1 MKGYKMTIDMKN
13 LADLRNKLEK
23 LAIRYYKD
31 SFFFKVQNRF
41 YYIDCG
47 KSTFKKICELKAENA
62 RFFNGFS
69 EYAIFKVEIY
79 NFAESSFNFLN
90 LAIDKLYYEYLQN
103 SVYID
108 FAKES
113 IRCIAEQENIESS
126 VLNEILDSISENYT
140 PQYDNAFSV
149 NLESI
154 ESKSTK
160 IQKARAITPKA
171 KRVKV
176 KKAKALRKKL
186 KSKIIK
192 VLSKKLH
199 SKFANKTKMLERK
212 ERKRLHKIRT
222 MLERKYRQ
230 EALTK
235 KLEQERILQRQR
247 EKEMA
252 KNLKAKEKRKELER
266 QGLEAWQEFKNAV
279 LGNKDS
285 KNSNVA

>member
-23 LAIRYYKD
+23 LAIN

-103 SVYID
+103 SVD

-160 IQKARAITPKA
+160 TQKARAITPKV

-212 ERKRLHKIRT
+212 ERKHLHKIRT